1 MAKYIVFFID
11 TYFSTLGVGMHTI
24 LRFSLDA
31 AMRSSLL
38 YSSLLPVRT
47 PDGTARFLYN
57 CMTVFESWRDFAT
70 VGTFIGQELSTLC
83 QPHKTL
89 ILFG

>member
-1 MAKYIVFFID
+1 
-11 TYFSTLGVGMHTI
+11 
-24 LRFSLDA
+24 
-31 AMRSSLL
+31 
-38 YSSLLPVRT
+38 
-47 PDGTARFLYN
+47 
-57 CMTVFESWRDFAT
+57 MTVFESWRDFAT